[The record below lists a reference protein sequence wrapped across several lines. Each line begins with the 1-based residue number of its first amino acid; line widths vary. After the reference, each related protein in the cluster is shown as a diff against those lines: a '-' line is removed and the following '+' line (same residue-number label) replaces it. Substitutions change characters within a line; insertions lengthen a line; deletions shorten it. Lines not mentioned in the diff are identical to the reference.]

1 MAARKREDIM
11 EVTVKAHMPGLVAR
25 VVVIEGDKVAR
36 GQEIAV
42 INCMKTEL
50 SVRADDNG
58 VVKSILVK
66 EWDEMEI
73 DSPMIVMDVDHK

>member
-1 MAARKREDIM
+1 M

-25 VVVIEGDKVAR
+25 VVVNEGDKVTK
-36 GQEIAV
+36 GQEVAV

-50 SVRADDNG
+50 SVRADNNG

-73 DSPMIVMDVDHK
+73 DSPMVVMAVDHT

>member
-1 MAARKREDIM
+1 M
-11 EVTVKAHMPGLVAR
+11 EVIVKAHMPGLVAR
-25 VVVIEGDKVAR
+25 VVVNEGDKVAK
-36 GQEIAV
+36 GQEVAV

-50 SVRADDNG
+50 SVLAGESG

-73 DSPMIVMDVDHK
+73 GSPMVVMDVDHK